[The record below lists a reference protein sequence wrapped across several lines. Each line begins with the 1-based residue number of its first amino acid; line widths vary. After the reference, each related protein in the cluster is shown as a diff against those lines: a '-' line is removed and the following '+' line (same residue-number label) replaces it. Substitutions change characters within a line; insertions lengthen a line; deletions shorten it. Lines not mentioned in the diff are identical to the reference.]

1 MKAQTLK
8 AATLAAII
16 LTTSAA
22 FAATPVTTD
31 LTNTFRGANAAVNQL
46 QVYEISGIVIIRGRT
61 NDKAQAEVLS
71 QYARSL
77 GYQRIANLVATTT
90 HDDATI
96 QRKAEVELS
105 VHRALDGCRF
115 RVRSEQGVVHVAG
128 QVSHELQKDVAMQ
141 VLRTIDGVQ
150 SVAMKLDKF

>member
-1 MKAQTLK
+1 MWHGRCYLLFQGKANKMKAQTLK
-8 AATLAAII
+8 AAAILAVILMTTPAAI
-16 LTTSAA
+16 
-22 FAATPVTTD
+22 AATPSSTD
-31 LTNTFRGANAAVNQL
+31 LTNTFRGANAAVSQL

-96 QRKAEVELS
+96 TRKAERELS
-105 VHRALDGCRF
+105 VHRALD
-115 RVRSEQGVVHVAG
+115 
-128 QVSHELQKDVAMQ
+128 
-141 VLRTIDGVQ
+141 
-150 SVAMKLDKF
+150 

>member
-8 AATLAAII
+8 AAILAAII
-16 LTTSAA
+16 LTTPAA
-22 FAATPVTTD
+22 IAATPTTD
-31 LTNTFRGANAAVNQL
+31 LTNTFRGANAAVSQL

-61 NDKAQAEVLS
+61 KDKAQAEVLS
-71 QYARSL
+71 EYARSL

-96 QRKAEVELS
+96 TRRAEVELT

-115 RVRSEQGVVHVAG
+115 RVRSEEGVIHVAG
-128 QVSHELQKDVAMQ
+128 QVRHELQKDVAMQ
-141 VLRTIDGVQ
+141 VLRNIDGVQ
-150 SVAMKLDKF
+150 SVDMKLDKF